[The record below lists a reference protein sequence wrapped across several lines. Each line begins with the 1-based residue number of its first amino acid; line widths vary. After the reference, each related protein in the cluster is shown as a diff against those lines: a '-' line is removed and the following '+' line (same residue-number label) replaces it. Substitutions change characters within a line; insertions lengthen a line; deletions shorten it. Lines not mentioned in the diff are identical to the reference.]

1 MAHFAQIN
9 ESGVVTQVIVIGDND
24 AQTESA
30 GQAFIANRLRLPGTW
45 LQTSYNTRGGAHAY
59 GGEAFRLNYAGIG
72 FTYSEELDGFIP
84 PQPYP
89 SWLLNTTTGLWD
101 APIPYPEDGEIYI
114 WDEPTLTWKEY
125 EQSLPPFEG

>member
-9 ESGVVTQVIVIGDND
+9 ESGVVLQVMVIGDND
-24 AQTESA
+24 APTEEA
-30 GQAFIANRLRLPGTW
+30 GQAFISNRLRMPGTW
-45 LQTSYNTRGGAHAY
+45 IQTSYHTRGGAHAH

-72 FTYSEELDGFIP
+72 FTYNQDLDGFIP

-89 SWLLNTTTGLWD
+89 SWLLNPTTGLWD